1 MGLFSNPECP
11 VHGIEYKV
19 GTDGLEDFYY
29 CPKCREDLRE
39 KRCLEERVKH
49 LEKMIAT

>member
-19 GTDGLEDFYY
+19 GTDGLEDFYKTA
-29 CPKCREDLRE
+29 P
-39 KRCLEERVKH
+39 
-49 LEKMIAT
+49 